1 MIFLSGLG
9 AIFVAI
15 FDAILISLPIFI
27 LLLLIKTFN
36 KAARIDQVE
45 QEVKKLRKRFNLCMV
60 SYLVPLKNNQYPIK

>member
-1 MIFLSGLG
+1 MIFSSGLG

-27 LLLLIKTFN
+27 LLLLIRTFN

-45 QEVKKLRKRFNLCMV
+45 QEVKKLREEVQALHDELPGAPK
-60 SYLVPLKNNQYPIK
+60 K

>member
-45 QEVKKLRKRFNLCMV
+45 QEVKKLREEVQSLHGELPGAPK
-60 SYLVPLKNNQYPIK
+60 K